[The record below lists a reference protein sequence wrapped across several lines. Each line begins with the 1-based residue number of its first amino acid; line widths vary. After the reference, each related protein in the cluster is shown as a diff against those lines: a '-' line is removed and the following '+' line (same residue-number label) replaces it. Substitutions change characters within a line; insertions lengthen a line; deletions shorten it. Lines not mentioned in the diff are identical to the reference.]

1 MTKDL
6 DNNLED
12 SLASSQMARESV
24 WVKELGLKKKKIQ
37 PGNKD
42 RLKPSKWTRLV
53 KF

>member
-1 MTKDL
+1 MTEDL

-24 WVKELGLKKKKIQ
+24 WVKELGLKKIQ

-42 RLKPSKWTRLV
+42 RLKPSKWTHLV
-53 KF
+53 KL

>member
-6 DNNLED
+6 DDNLEH

-24 WVKELGLKKKKIQ
+24 WVKESGLKKKIQ

-42 RLKPSKWTRLV
+42 RLKPSEWTHLV
-53 KF
+53 KL